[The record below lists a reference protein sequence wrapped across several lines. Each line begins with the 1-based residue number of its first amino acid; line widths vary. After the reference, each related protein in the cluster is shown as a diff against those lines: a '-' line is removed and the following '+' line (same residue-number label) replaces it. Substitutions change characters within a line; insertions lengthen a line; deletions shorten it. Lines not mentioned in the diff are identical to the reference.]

1 MIKSRNAYKLD
12 LEKQRLKLKMKEQE
26 LEIQKSL
33 LQLKAAFSPI
43 QYASSMFWDSIDY
56 NAVIASGEAGEDE
69 LKAIAKRKRKRAMMM
84 KQISNLFINLLL
96 TLETYLGVTSG
107 RVANSARDNSTQN
120 NESEKEGG

>member
-43 QYASSMFWDSIDY
+43 QYASSMFWDSIDD
-56 NAVIASGEAGEDE
+56 NAILASGEAGEDE
-69 LKAIAKRKRKRAMMM
+69 LKSIAKRKRKRAMMM

-107 RVANSARDNSTQN
+107 RTSKSSKHTDSKEDE
-120 NESEKEGG
+120 NEEDD

>member
-43 QYASSMFWDSIDY
+43 QYASRMFWDSVDD
-56 NAVIASGEAGEDE
+56 NAVLASGEAGEDD
-69 LKAIAKRKRKRAMMM
+69 LKAIAKRKRKRAMLM
-84 KQISNLFINLLL
+84 KQISDLFINLLL

-107 RVANSARDNSTQN
+107 RTSKSSKHTDSKEDE
-120 NESEKEGG
+120 NEEDD

>member
-43 QYASSMFWDSIDY
+43 QYASGMFWDSIDD
-56 NAVIASGEAGEDE
+56 NAILASGEAGEDE

-107 RVANSARDNSTQN
+107 RTSKSSSNR
-120 NESEKEGG
+120 ESEEDD